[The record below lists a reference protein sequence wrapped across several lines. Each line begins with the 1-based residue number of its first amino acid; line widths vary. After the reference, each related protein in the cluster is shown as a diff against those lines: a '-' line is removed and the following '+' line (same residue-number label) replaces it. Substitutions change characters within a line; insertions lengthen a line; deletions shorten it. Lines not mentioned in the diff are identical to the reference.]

1 MAASDED
8 EERRRQERER
18 SRLSFLERLYGSEFR
33 TTASGF
39 TDGLSL
45 KRTGR
50 VIQLPLRVHPRIK
63 AMLMAIIERDKVPS
77 MVVLFEEMAQ
87 AYLEK
92 NGDIDWAKLPSDEDL
107 VRRIEHERDKRL
119 ADRSEREQDEPDDR

>member
-1 MAASDED
+1 MSASDGEE
-8 EERRRQERER
+8 EERKRQERER
-18 SRLSFLERLYGSEFR
+18 SRTSFLERLYGSEFR

-39 TDGLSL
+39 TDGRSL

-63 AMLMAIIERDKVPS
+63 AMLMAIVERDKVPS

-92 NGDIDWAKLPSDEDL
+92 HGDIDWARLPSDEDL
-107 VRRIEHERDKRL
+107 VRRIEQERDKR
-119 ADRSEREQDEPDDR
+119 DGE